1 MSAPSIKK
9 RKQPCFAGWKRKIIR
24 QFVNGW
30 IESDQNCTPLAA
42 TERQNTVEENHV
54 MVDCEMQVPETEI
67 VKPAVTETPIANKT
81 KQFSYPNFVK
91 ADAEKPVSIVSD
103 PGLDKRD
110 VQRLKTVIA
119 YMYNEDKISLKLSFE
134 QAGVLLEPD
143 YDDRT
148 KVFRYL
154 VNDREI
160 CRAEGDQ
167 QEAHSKARDRLCEI
181 LQYYCYSVKRLK
193 EYHTKRNVFRKIPV
207 EQDGKRH
214 FKDKQLDEENIGFR
228 MLQKQGW
235 SGGSLGSNEEGI
247 LEPIGLHKKSGKS
260 GLGADGQ
267 AAMEKIP
274 VEAFMVAIKQ
284 YASGNALYDLVFSPQ
299 FSKHQVIKLKDYAS
313 SLKLFPQMIGK
324 RKQLVISKKLTL
336 HQIKE
341 GVLKGHS
348 DLCAKYAVI
357 PPICETHK

>member
-1 MSAPSIKK
+1 MSTQSTRK
-9 RKQPCFAGWKRKIIR
+9 RKQPCFVSWKSKVIR

-30 IESDQNCTPLAA
+30 IESDQNSTPV
-42 TERQNTVEENHV
+42 TVEGNSAV
-54 MVDCEMQVPETEI
+54 VDGKAHVPETQS
-67 VKPAVTETPIANKT
+67 ETPITTDIT
-81 KQFSYPNFVK
+81 KSSKVKQYSYPNFVK
-91 ADAEKPVSIVSD
+91 AEADKPISTVSD
-103 PGLDKRD
+103 PGLEKRD
-110 VQRLKTVIA
+110 VNRLKNVIA
-119 YMYNEDKISLKLSFE
+119 YMYNDDKISLKLSFE
-134 QAGVLLEPD
+134 QAGVLLEPV
-143 YDDRT
+143 YDEQT

-193 EYHTKRNVFRKIPV
+193 EYHTKRNVFRKIPA

-247 LEPIGLHKKSGKS
+247 LEPIGLHQKSGKS
-260 GLGADGQ
+260 GLGAEGQ
-267 AAMEKIP
+267 GTVEKIP

-299 FSKHQVIKLKDYAS
+299 FSKHQVIKLK
-313 SLKLFPQMIGK
+313 
-324 RKQLVISKKLTL
+324 
-336 HQIKE
+336 E
-341 GVLKGHS
+341 
-348 DLCAKYAVI
+348 
-357 PPICETHK
+357 